1 MWDTKR
7 QVIWLAT
14 GITLGTF
21 VIYNE
26 SLDEAGRFDRSYFI
40 FLEMM
45 LLCIIAAMFYFYSK
59 NRG

>member
-14 GITLGTF
+14 GIALGTL

-26 SLDEAGRFDRSYFI
+26 AFDEAGRFDRPYFI

-59 NRG
+59 NRD